1 MDIQEIDVFVAPD
14 GRVRLQVRGVQGR
27 ACLSLTQGLEQL
39 LGGEISS
46 RQMRPEADAE
56 PDEQVV
62 RWQIDNSQSIG
73 AGEAP

>member
-39 LGGEISS
+39 LGGEITS
-46 RQMRPEADAE
+46 RQMRPEADADT
-56 PDEQVV
+56 DEQDV

-73 AGEAP
+73 TGVEP

>member
-14 GRVRLQVRGVQGR
+14 GSVRLQVRGVQGR